1 MGPGGALRLPRSW
14 ARHRGGI
21 PALCGRG
28 KNGGRNVM
36 TTPQAPLPK
45 RRPLRTRE
53 ELVQAGRQRAEGMR
67 PAPEP
72 AARLAAL
79 LMLAF
84 PVKPNG
90 SGPRDTATGKDG
102 PAPG

>member
-1 MGPGGALRLPRSW
+1 
-14 ARHRGGI
+14 
-21 PALCGRG
+21 
-28 KNGGRNVM
+28 M

-53 ELVQAGRQRAEGMR
+53 ELAQAGRQGAGSIR

-72 AARLAAL
+72 AARLGTL

-84 PVKPNG
+84 PVKPAG
-90 SGPRDTATGKDG
+90 TGPPGIAPRKDG
-102 PAPG
+102 PTPGQSPDSACVQPGKR

>member
-1 MGPGGALRLPRSW
+1 
-14 ARHRGGI
+14 
-21 PALCGRG
+21 
-28 KNGGRNVM
+28 M

-53 ELVQAGRQRAEGMR
+53 ELAQAGRQRAMGMR
-67 PAPEP
+67 SAPEP
-72 AARLAAL
+72 AARLATL

-84 PVKPNG
+84 PAKPRG
-90 SGPRDTATGKDG
+90 TGPRGTSTRKDG